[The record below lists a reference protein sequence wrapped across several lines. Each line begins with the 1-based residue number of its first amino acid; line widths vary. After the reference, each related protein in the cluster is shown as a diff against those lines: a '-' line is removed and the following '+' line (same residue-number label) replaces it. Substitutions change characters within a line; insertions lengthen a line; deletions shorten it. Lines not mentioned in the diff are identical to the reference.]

1 MISIYETFLAEGPR
15 PLLQG
20 FGPNCGD
27 GTATPFAPA
36 EPGHPGRT
44 GGKEKGKPHY
54 DDRHG
59 GVSGEGRIWGWGNR
73 VKTTAV
79 AWQQRSCCRGPSGR
93 M

>member
-27 GTATPFAPA
+27 GTATPFAPT

-44 GGKEKGKPHY
+44 GERRRGSPTMTIAMEECRARVGY
-54 DDRHG
+54 G
-59 GVSGEGRIWGWGNR
+59 GGEI
-73 VKTTAV
+73 V
-79 AWQQRSCCRGPSGR
+79 
-93 M
+93 